1 MSGDSFFES
10 KQFKTIMK
18 FVYGWGGAIVIVG
31 AMFKIQ
37 HWPGATIMLIG
48 GLGIE
53 AVIFTLSA
61 FEPLHEEIDWTLV
74 YPELAMG
81 HADDDLHELPDGS
94 LDSDESVVE
103 QLDNMLAKARI
114 EPELI
119 ESLGSGMRNLSEN
132 ANKLGDITSA
142 SDATEQY
149 VDSLKGASAKVGE
162 MGGVYEKASSSIS
175 ENANQL
181 GNAYAQASSSI
192 SENAN
197 QLGSAYAKAAAAV
210 EEITASTQTDSNYGE
225 QLEKVSTNLAALN
238 NVYEMQVKGA
248 NEQLNVS
255 SEMYSG
261 INELMS
267 NLHSSLDDTRKYKE
281 TMAELTNNLASLN
294 TVYGNMLSAMNVNS

>member
-1 MSGDSFFES
+1 MSSGNSFFES

-18 FVYGWGGAIVIVG
+18 FVYGWGGAVVIVG

-53 AVIFTLSA
+53 AVIFILSA
-61 FEPLHEEIDWTLV
+61 FEPLHEEIDWTLA

-81 HADDDLHELPDGS
+81 HGEDDDVHALPDIS
-94 LDSDESVVE
+94 SDDTVVNDDTVIE
-103 QLDNMLAKARI
+103 QLDNMLAKAKI

-132 ANKLGDITSA
+132 ANKLGDISSA
-142 SDATEQY
+142 SDATEEY

-175 ENANQL
+175 EKANQL
-181 GNAYAQASSSI
+181 GDAY
-192 SENAN
+192 E
-197 QLGSAYAKAAAAV
+197 KAANTV
-210 EEITASTQTDSNYGE
+210 EQLTASTNTDTNYTE

-248 NEQLNVS
+248 NEHLNVS
-255 SEMYSG
+255 NEMYTG
-261 INELMS
+261 INELMG

-281 TMAELTNNLASLN
+281 TMAQLTENLESLN
-294 TVYGNMLSAMNVNS
+294 TVYGNMLSAMNVNK